1 MVVNPLEVN
10 VAVLTSEKDPAPLA
24 RILAVKVPVEGTCIW
39 SKYPVLAEI
48 DPVVAEERFRIPL
61 TVSIPKVLTYPLIQL
76 SRIKKLELMV
86 ILEADI
92 ESDPK
97 IVVVVTVA
105 IFLIYLFSTS
115 IFYLS
120 YISMVEMRLKI
131 IISENY

>member
-1 MVVNPLEVN
+1 
-10 VAVLTSEKDPAPLA
+10 
-24 RILAVKVPVEGTCIW
+24 
-39 SKYPVLAEI
+39 
-48 DPVVAEERFRIPL
+48 VAEVRFKIPL

-120 YISMVEMRLKI
+120 YISMVETRLKI
-131 IISENY
+131 IISEN

>member
-1 MVVNPLEVN
+1 
-10 VAVLTSEKDPAPLA
+10 
-24 RILAVKVPVEGTCIW
+24 
-39 SKYPVLAEI
+39 
-48 DPVVAEERFRIPL
+48 VVAEERFRIPL

-105 IFLIYLFSTS
+105 IFLIYLFSTT

-120 YISMVEMRLKI
+120 YISMVETRLKI
-131 IISENY
+131 IISEN

>member
-1 MVVNPLEVN
+1 
-10 VAVLTSEKDPAPLA
+10 
-24 RILAVKVPVEGTCIW
+24 
-39 SKYPVLAEI
+39 
-48 DPVVAEERFRIPL
+48 VVAEERFRIPL

-120 YISMVEMRLKI
+120 YISMVETRLKI
-131 IISENY
+131 IISEN

>member
-1 MVVNPLEVN
+1 
-10 VAVLTSEKDPAPLA
+10 
-24 RILAVKVPVEGTCIW
+24 
-39 SKYPVLAEI
+39 
-48 DPVVAEERFRIPL
+48 VAEEIFMIPL

-120 YISMVEMRLKI
+120 YISMVETRLKI
-131 IISENY
+131 IIPGT

>member
-1 MVVNPLEVN
+1 
-10 VAVLTSEKDPAPLA
+10 
-24 RILAVKVPVEGTCIW
+24 
-39 SKYPVLAEI
+39 
-48 DPVVAEERFRIPL
+48 VAEERFRIPL

-120 YISMVEMRLKI
+120 YISMVETRLKI
-131 IISENY
+131 IISES

>member
-24 RILAVKVPVEGTCIW
+24 RILARKDPEAGTCIW

-120 YISMVEMRLKI
+120 YISMVETRLKI
-131 IISENY
+131 IIIGT

>member
-1 MVVNPLEVN
+1 MVVSPLDVN
-10 VAVLTSEKDPAPLA
+10 VAVLMAEKDPAPLA
-24 RILAVKVPVEGTCIW
+24 RILAVKVPVEGTWIW

-131 IISENY
+131 IILGI

>member
-1 MVVNPLEVN
+1 
-10 VAVLTSEKDPAPLA
+10 
-24 RILAVKVPVEGTCIW
+24 
-39 SKYPVLAEI
+39 
-48 DPVVAEERFRIPL
+48 VVAEERFKIPL

-120 YISMVEMRLKI
+120 YISMVETRLKI
-131 IISENY
+131 IISEN

>member
-1 MVVNPLEVN
+1 
-10 VAVLTSEKDPAPLA
+10 
-24 RILAVKVPVEGTCIW
+24 
-39 SKYPVLAEI
+39 
-48 DPVVAEERFRIPL
+48 
-61 TVSIPKVLTYPLIQL
+61 
-76 SRIKKLELMV
+76 MV

-120 YISMVEMRLKI
+120 YISMVETRLKI
-131 IISENY
+131 IISES

>member
-1 MVVNPLEVN
+1 M
-10 VAVLTSEKDPAPLA
+10 
-24 RILAVKVPVEGTCIW
+24 
-39 SKYPVLAEI
+39 
-48 DPVVAEERFRIPL
+48 VAEERFRIPL

-120 YISMVEMRLKI
+120 YISMVETRLKI
-131 IISENY
+131 IIPGT

>member
-1 MVVNPLEVN
+1 
-10 VAVLTSEKDPAPLA
+10 
-24 RILAVKVPVEGTCIW
+24 
-39 SKYPVLAEI
+39 
-48 DPVVAEERFRIPL
+48 VAEEIFMIPL
-61 TVSIPKVLTYPLIQL
+61 KVSIPTVLTYPLIQL

-120 YISMVEMRLKI
+120 YISMVETRLKI
-131 IISENY
+131 IILGT

>member
-1 MVVNPLEVN
+1 M
-10 VAVLTSEKDPAPLA
+10 
-24 RILAVKVPVEGTCIW
+24 
-39 SKYPVLAEI
+39 
-48 DPVVAEERFRIPL
+48 AEERFKIPL

-131 IISENY
+131 IILGI

>member
-1 MVVNPLEVN
+1 
-10 VAVLTSEKDPAPLA
+10 VAD
-24 RILAVKVPVEGTCIW
+24 
-39 SKYPVLAEI
+39 
-48 DPVVAEERFRIPL
+48 ERFRIPL
-61 TVSIPKVLTYPLIQL
+61 TVSIPKVLTYPLIQF

-86 ILEADI
+86 ILEDDI

-120 YISMVEMRLKI
+120 YISMVETRLKI
-131 IISENY
+131 IISESW